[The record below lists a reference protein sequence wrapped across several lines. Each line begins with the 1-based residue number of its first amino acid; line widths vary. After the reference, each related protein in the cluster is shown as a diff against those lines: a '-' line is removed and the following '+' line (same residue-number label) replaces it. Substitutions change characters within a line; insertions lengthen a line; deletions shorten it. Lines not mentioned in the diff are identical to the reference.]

1 MTSPLIGLIVAGYV
15 VLRCIEVWAVNPNH
29 WSSPRFG
36 YFIKFWA
43 GFTCLGTIFLALS
56 LFDGTDSLI
65 AGLSDALR
73 SRSTLQAVFIAVLFG
88 MVAYGYLRTR
98 RFRMKKLVARLH
110 RQTVLDGI
118 DLSRSLM

>member
-15 VLRCIEVWAVNPNH
+15 VLRCFEIWAVNPNH
-29 WSSPRFG
+29 WNSPKLG
-36 YFIKFWA
+36 YFVKFWA
-43 GFTCLGTIFLALS
+43 GLTCLGTTFLAFS
-56 LFDGTDSLI
+56 LFDGTDSVI
-65 AGLSDALR
+65 AGFSEALR
-73 SRSTLQAVFIAVLFG
+73 SRATLQAIFIAVLFG
-88 MVAYGYLRTR
+88 MIGYGYLRTR